1 MKNYSFKYFYD
12 PPLAIKFL
20 FKDFVWNSSVRKIL
34 LTFDDGPMPETT
46 NLILKTLEEFKVKSL
61 FFCVG
66 ENVKSNPGLISEILS
81 KGHEIGNHTYSHEI
95 ITHLNN
101 IELKNQ
107 IDLFNRILED
117 NHNYRVKYFRPP
129 HGRFNFRTQKVMAE
143 KKLKN
148 VMWSLLTYDYRNDI
162 NLVNFAVNKYIKNNS
177 IIVLHDSRRS
187 KKIIVDSIKLIM
199 EEVNKKGFEIGNPA
213 ECLK

>member
-1 MKNYSFKYFYD
+1 MKNYSLKYFYV

-34 LTFDDGPMPETT
+34 LTFDDGPMPDTT
-46 NLILKTLEEFKVKSL
+46 QMILRTLEEFKVKSI

-66 ENVKSNPGLISEILS
+66 ENVKNNPDLISEILS
-81 KGHEIGNHTYSHEI
+81 EGHEIGNHTYSHEI
-95 ITHLNN
+95 ITRLSNL
-101 IELKNQ
+101 ELKSQ
-107 IDLFNRILED
+107 IDLFNRMLED

-187 KKIIVDSIKLIM
+187 KRIIVDSIKLIM

>member
-1 MKNYSFKYFYD
+1 MKNYSLKYFYD

-20 FKDFVWNSSVRKIL
+20 FKDFIWNTSVRKVL
-34 LTFDDGPMPETT
+34 LTFDDGPTPETT
-46 NLILKTLEEFKVKSL
+46 QVILRALEGFKVKSL

-66 ENVKSNPGLISEILS
+66 ENVKNYPDLISEILS
-81 KGHEIGNHTYSHEI
+81 EGHEIGNHTYSHGI
-95 ITHLNN
+95 ITRLSNL
-101 IELKNQ
+101 ELKSQ
-107 IDLFNRILED
+107 IDLFNRMLED

-162 NLVNFAVNKYIKNNS
+162 NLVNFAVKKYLNNNS

-187 KKIIVDSIKLIM
+187 KKIIVDSIKIIM
-199 EEVNKKGFEIGNPA
+199 EEVSKKGFEIGNPA

>member
-1 MKNYSFKYFYD
+1 MKNYSLKYFYV

-34 LTFDDGPMPETT
+34 LTFDDGPMPDTT
-46 NLILKTLEEFKVKSL
+46 QMILRTLEEFKVKSI

-66 ENVKSNPGLISEILS
+66 ENVKNNPSLISEILS
-81 KGHEIGNHTYSHEI
+81 EGHEIGNHTYSHEI
-95 ITHLNN
+95 ITRLSNL
-101 IELKNQ
+101 ELKSQ

-117 NHNYRVKYFRPP
+117 IHNYRVKYFRPP

-143 KKLKN
+143 TKLKN

-187 KKIIVDSIKLIM
+187 KRIIVDSIKLIM